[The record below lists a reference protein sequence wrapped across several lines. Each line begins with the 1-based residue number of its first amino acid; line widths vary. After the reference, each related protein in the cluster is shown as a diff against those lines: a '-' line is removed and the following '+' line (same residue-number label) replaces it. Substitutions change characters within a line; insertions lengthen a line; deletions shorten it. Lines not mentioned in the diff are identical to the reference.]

1 LLRHPAATSDL
12 PEWGVE
18 TTRLDVADVARPG
31 AGPLAADPRTPPF
44 TYWDSAIANLQVLDA
59 LGVSEAL

>member
-1 LLRHPAATSDL
+1 
-12 PEWGVE
+12 
-18 TTRLDVADVARPG
+18 VARPG
-31 AGPLAADPRTPPF
+31 AGPLAADPRTPQF

>member
-1 LLRHPAATSDL
+1 V
-12 PEWGVE
+12 GVE

-31 AGPLAADPRTPPF
+31 AGPLAADPRTPQF

-59 LGVSEAL
+59 LGISEAL